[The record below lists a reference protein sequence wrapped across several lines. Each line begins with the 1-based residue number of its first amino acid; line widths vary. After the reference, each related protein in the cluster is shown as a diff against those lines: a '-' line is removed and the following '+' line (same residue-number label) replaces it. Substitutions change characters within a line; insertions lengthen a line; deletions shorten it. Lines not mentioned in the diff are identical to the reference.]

1 MSKGHVRVSVANLA
15 TYVKNAV
22 TGEVTAVGI
31 INEKKLQKGE
41 ILLQSLG
48 GGAKMSTHGKSI
60 LVDAFDATFA
70 PEGDETS
77 DDARFTIDESQFDMV
92 LALFKNLAP
101 DFCELDP
108 LREVKEEFKGNL
120 GDVKSELLG
129 VFRQESA
136 EDGTG
141 TSERAS
147 KDVPTRRLFYV
158 HCLILPDDV
167 YQHFLAHESIRSFTG
182 AELDTTAMGRT
193 KGKTG
198 DGYTMA
204 DNLCNY
210 VPRLLAVSA
219 TAEMS

>member
-1 MSKGHVRVSVANLA
+1 MKGLVRVSVANLA
-15 TYVKNAV
+15 TYIKNAA
-22 TGEVTAVGI
+22 TGEVTPVGI
-31 INEKKLQKGE
+31 LNEKKLKKGE
-41 ILLQSLG
+41 ILLQALG

-70 PEGDETS
+70 PEGDEAS
-77 DDARFTIDESQFDMV
+77 DDARFVVDESQLEMV
-92 LALFKNLAP
+92 LGLFEGLDP
-101 DFCELDP
+101 GFCELDP
-108 LREVKEEFKGNL
+108 LREVREEFKGDL

-158 HCLILPDDV
+158 HCLVLSDDM

-193 KGKTG
+193 KGKTV
-198 DGYTMA
+198 DGHTMA

-210 VPRLLAVSA
+210 VPRLLTVSA
-219 TAEMS
+219 TAEVS